1 MQLTSI
7 EGNSQRLDG
16 GAMFGNVPRA
26 LWSRWI
32 EPDERHRIPLA
43 CRCLLVRDDQDRHIL
58 LEAGIGIFF
67 DPKLK
72 DRYGV
77 QEDEHVLLQSLQQ
90 AGLSHEDIDAVIL
103 SHLHFDHAG
112 GLLSGWNGE
121 DEQGQARAQQLL
133 FPKAQFFVGAQHWQR
148 AQDPHPR
155 DRASFVPEL
164 NRMLH
169 DSGRL
174 QLVNGD
180 HHDWLGER
188 FRFSYSDGHTPG
200 LMLTE
205 IRGKNDRG
213 GMVYCADLI
222 PGRAWV
228 HLPVTM
234 GYDRYPERLIDEKQ
248 RFLDDKLARDVRLFF
263 THDHAC
269 ASAAVSRD
277 EQGKYIT
284 VNERKSLCAIE
295 LCDL

>member
-1 MQLTSI
+1 MRLTSI
-7 EGNSQRLDG
+7 EGNSQKLDG

-26 LWSRWI
+26 LWSRWV
-32 EPDERHRIPLA
+32 EPDAQHRIPLA
-43 CRCLLVRDDQDRHIL
+43 CRCLLVQDDQGRNIL

-77 QEDEHVLLQSLQQ
+77 QEDEHRLLQSLQQ
-90 AGLSHEDIDAVIL
+90 AGLSHTDIDAVIL

-112 GLLSGWNGE
+112 GLLSGWHE
-121 DEQGQARAQQLL
+121 HDKQQLL
-133 FPKAQFFVGAQHWQR
+133 FPNALFFVGEQHWQR
-148 AQDPHPR
+148 ARDPHPR
-155 DRASFVPEL
+155 DRASFIPML
-164 NRMLH
+164 NEMLH

-174 QLVNGD
+174 QLVTAAQ
-180 HHDWLGER
+180 HDWLGAG

-205 IRGKNDRG
+205 VVAADDRG
-213 GMVYCADLI
+213 GVVYCADLI

-234 GYDRYPERLIDEKQ
+234 GYDRYPEHLIDEKTT
-248 RFLDDKLARDVRLFF
+248 FLEDKLKRNVSLYF

-269 ASAAVSRD
+269 ASAAVSRN
-277 EQGKYIT
+277 EQGKYVT

>member
-7 EGNSQRLDG
+7 AGNSQRLDG
-16 GAMFGNVPRA
+16 GSMFGNVPRA

-43 CRCLLVRDDQDRHIL
+43 CRCLLVQDDQGRNIL

-90 AGLSHEDIDAVIL
+90 AGFKHTDIDAVIL

-112 GLLSGWNGE
+112 GLLSGWNGI
-121 DEQGQARAQQLL
+121 DDQGRPRPQELL
-133 FPKAQFFVGAQHWQR
+133 FPNAQFFVGAQHWQR

-164 NRMLH
+164 NRLLH
-169 DSGRL
+169 DSARL
-174 QLVNGD
+174 QLVTGS
-180 HHDWLGER
+180 HHEWLGER

-205 IRGKNDRG
+205 IVGADNRG

-248 RFLDDKLARDVRLFF
+248 RFLADKLAREVSLFF
-263 THDHAC
+263 THDHGC
-269 ASAAVSRD
+269 ASAAVARD
-277 EQGKYIT
+277 DNGRYKT
-284 VNERKSLCAIE
+284 VNERESLQAVV
-295 LCDL
+295 L